1 MKAVAYMVL
10 RLFYNLKKKKLLFLT
25 VPKTL
30 L

>member
-10 RLFYNLKKKKLLFLT
+10 RLFYNLTKKKLLFLT